1 MVQQR
6 LKGRSVSPIQG
17 VLIIAGI
24 IFSIIFVSWLER
36 VISLA
41 AGLQYGGMAVWLII
55 VAEAVAVMRLS
66 VMEFRYTV
74 DDGRFFVERV
84 YGDHARIVHDI
95 PLKDILAVGDQDEI
109 FKKYGNG
116 QSYDKATLRENK
128 LPKKAVAYRKDGADT
143 VRLMLIQPEEPLLHA
158 LEDAAA
164 ANQQ

>member
-6 LKGRSVSPIQG
+6 LKGRSVSPVQG
-17 VLIIAGI
+17 LLIIAGI

-36 VISLA
+36 VSGLA

-74 DDGRFFVERV
+74 DDGRFFIERV

-128 LPKKAVAYRKDGADT
+128 LPKKAIAYRREGADA

-164 ANQQ
+164 ANQ

>member
-6 LKGRSVSPIQG
+6 LKGRSVSPLQG
-17 VLIIAGI
+17 IAIVLGI
-24 IFSIIFVSWLER
+24 VLSIMIVSWLER
-36 VISLA
+36 LISVA
-41 AGLQYGGMAVWLII
+41 AGLQYAGMAVWLIV

-74 DDGRFFVERV
+74 DDGRFFIERV

-128 LPKKAVAYRKDGADT
+128 LPKKAIAYKKEGAET
-143 VRLMLIQPEEPLLHA
+143 VRLMLIQPEEPLLRA
-158 LEDAAA
+158 LERASAE
-164 ANQQ
+164 NQ

>member
-6 LKGRSVSPIQG
+6 LKGRSVSPLQG
-17 VLIIAGI
+17 IAIVLGI
-24 IFSIIFVSWLER
+24 VLSIMIVSWLER
-36 VISLA
+36 LISVA
-41 AGLQYGGMAVWLII
+41 AGLQYAGMAVWLIV

-74 DDGRFFVERV
+74 DDGRFFIERV

-128 LPKKAVAYRKDGADT
+128 LPKKAIAYKKEGAET
-143 VRLMLIQPEEPLLHA
+143 VRLMLIQPEEPLLRA
-158 LEDAAA
+158 LERASAE
-164 ANQQ
+164 NE

>member
-1 MVQQR
+1 
-6 LKGRSVSPIQG
+6 
-17 VLIIAGI
+17 
-24 IFSIIFVSWLER
+24 
-36 VISLA
+36 
-41 AGLQYGGMAVWLII
+41 MAVWLII

-74 DDGRFFVERV
+74 DDGRFFIERV

-128 LPKKAVAYRKDGADT
+128 LPKKAIAYRREGADA
-143 VRLMLIQPEEPLLHA
+143 VRLMLIQPEELLLHA

-164 ANQQ
+164 ANQ

>member
-1 MVQQR
+1 M
-6 LKGRSVSPIQG
+6 
-17 VLIIAGI
+17 
-24 IFSIIFVSWLER
+24 SWLER

-74 DDGRFFVERV
+74 DDGRFFIERV

-128 LPKKAVAYRKDGADT
+128 LPKKAIAYRREGADA

-164 ANQQ
+164 ANQ

>member
-6 LKGRSVSPIQG
+6 LKGRSVSPVQG
-17 VLIIAGI
+17 LLIIAGI
-24 IFSIIFVSWLER
+24 IFSIIFVSWLEG

-74 DDGRFFVERV
+74 DDGRFFIERV

-128 LPKKAVAYRKDGADT
+128 LPKKAIAYRREGADA

-164 ANQQ
+164 ANQ

>member
-6 LKGRSVSPIQG
+6 LKGRSLSPVQG
-17 VLIIAGI
+17 ILIIAGI

-36 VISLA
+36 AISLMT
-41 AGLQYGGMAVWLII
+41 GFQYGSMAVWLII
-55 VAEAVAVMRLS
+55 VAEVAALMRLS

-74 DDGRFFVERV
+74 DDGRFFIERV

-95 PLKDILAVGDQDEI
+95 PLRDILAVGDQDEI
-109 FKKYGNG
+109 FRQYGNG

-128 LPKKAVAYRKDGADT
+128 IPKKAIAYRRDGADT
-143 VRLMLIQPEEPLLHA
+143 VRLILIQPEEAFLHA

-164 ANQQ
+164 ANRQ

>member
-17 VLIIAGI
+17 LLIIVGI

-36 VISLA
+36 IINMTT
-41 AGLQYGGMAVWLII
+41 GFQYGGMAVWLII

-74 DDGRFFVERV
+74 DNGRFFVERV

-95 PLKDILAVGDQDEI
+95 PMKDILAVGDQDEI

-116 QSYDKATLRENK
+116 QSYDKATLRDNK
-128 LPKKAVAYRKDGADT
+128 LPKKAVAYQKAGADT
-143 VRLMLIQPEEPLLHA
+143 VRLILIQPEEPLLNA
-158 LEDAAA
+158 LQEAASA
-164 ANQQ
+164 EQE

>member
-17 VLIIAGI
+17 LLIIVGI

-36 VISLA
+36 IINMTT
-41 AGLQYGGMAVWLII
+41 GFQYGGMAVWLII

-74 DDGRFFVERV
+74 DNGRFFVERV

-95 PLKDILAVGDQDEI
+95 PMKDILAVGDQDEI

-116 QSYDKATLRENK
+116 QSYDKATLRDNK
-128 LPKKAVAYRKDGADT
+128 LPQKAVAYRKDGAET
-143 VRLMLIQPEEPLLHA
+143 VRLIVIQPEEPLLNA
-158 LEDAAA
+158 LEEAATE
-164 ANQQ
+164 QK

>member
-66 VMEFRYTV
+66 VMELRYTV
-74 DDGRFFVERV
+74 DDGRFFIERV

-128 LPKKAVAYRKDGADT
+128 LPKKAIAYKKDGAEA
-143 VRLMLIQPEEPLLHA
+143 VRLMLIQPEEPLLRA
-158 LEDAAA
+158 LERAAA
-164 ANQQ
+164 ENE